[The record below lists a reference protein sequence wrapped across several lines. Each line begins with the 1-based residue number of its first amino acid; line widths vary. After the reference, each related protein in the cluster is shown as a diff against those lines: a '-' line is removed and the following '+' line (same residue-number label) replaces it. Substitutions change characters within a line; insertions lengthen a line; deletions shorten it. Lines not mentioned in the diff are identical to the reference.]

1 MTLFHLELCFGSSCT
16 RWEAREAGESI
27 IIHHILGYRNQ
38 NITHANRNEREVGF
52 KQDTTRT
59 KQQAPQC
66 LVKCSQ
72 CRSFLYSFLFFNK
85 REKRLDSLYEAA
97 AVGVVFMRSK
107 MSIVLS
113 KYFSGVTSWHTCI
126 KTGSVTVPHP
136 CCARPFKMAERGK

>member
-1 MTLFHLELCFGSSCT
+1 MLWFFVYAVG
-16 RWEAREAGESI
+16 GERGWR
-27 IIHHILGYRNQ
+27 IHHHSSHFGLQKPKHYTSKPKRKRSRFQ
-38 NITHANRNEREVGF
+38 ARHYTH
-52 KQDTTRT
+52 KTTSAT
-59 KQQAPQC
+59 EFGT
-66 LVKCSQ
+66 CSQ

-126 KTGSVTVPHP
+126 KTGSVTVPQP